1 MRECVDP
8 EDSLEK
14 EVLQEW
20 QDSLEPEENKDLLV
34 PMDHQG
40 SQVQKVP
47 LDIKDR
53 LAWLVCPDNVACL
66 DHRVQREAVVILV
79 FLALREMQESK
90 EKEDNR
96 VLQDHPDLLVR
107 LVALEILDLLV
118 LLEKQEQQE

>member
-1 MRECVDP
+1 MKECVDP

-20 QDSLEPEENKDLLV
+20 QDSLEPEENKDLLAL
-34 PMDHQG
+34 MDHQG

-53 LAWLVCPDNVACL
+53 LAWLVCPDSVACL
-66 DHRVQREAVVILV
+66 DLRVQREVVGILV
-79 FLALREMQESK
+79 FLVLKEMQENK

-96 VLQDHPDLLVR
+96 VLQDHLDLLVR
-107 LVALEILDLLV
+107 LVALEILDHLV

>member
-1 MRECVDP
+1 MKECVDP

-34 PMDHQG
+34 LMDHQG

-53 LAWLVCPDNVACL
+53 LVWLVCPDNVACL
-66 DHRVQREAVVILV
+66 DLRVQREAGVILV
-79 FLALREMQESK
+79 FPALKEMQENK

-96 VLQDHPDLLVR
+96 VLQDHLDLLVR
-107 LVALEILDLLV
+107 LVALEILDHLV

>member
-1 MRECVDP
+1 MKECVDP

-34 PMDHQG
+34 LMDHQG

-47 LDIKDR
+47 LDIKDQ
-53 LAWLVCPDNVACL
+53 LAWLVCLDNVACL
-66 DHRVQREAVVILV
+66 DLRVQREAGVILV
-79 FLALREMQESK
+79 FLALKEMPENK

-96 VLQDHPDLLVR
+96 VLQDHLDLLVR

>member
-1 MRECVDP
+1 MKECVDP

-53 LAWLVCPDNVACL
+53 LVWLVCPDNVACL
-66 DHRVQREAVVILV
+66 DLRVQREAGVILV
-79 FLALREMQESK
+79 FPALKEMQENK

-96 VLQDHPDLLVR
+96 VLQDHLDLLVR
-107 LVALEILDLLV
+107 LVALEILDHLD

>member
-34 PMDHQG
+34 LMDHQG

-47 LDIKDR
+47 LDIKDQ

-66 DHRVQREAVVILV
+66 DLRVQREAGVILV
-79 FLALREMQESK
+79 FLALKEMQESK

-96 VLQDHPDLLVR
+96 VLQDHLDLLVR
-107 LVALEILDLLV
+107 LVALEIQDPLV
-118 LLEKQEQQE
+118 LLEKQEQLE

>member
-1 MRECVDP
+1 MKECVDP

-53 LAWLVCPDNVACL
+53 LVWLVCPDNVACL
-66 DHRVQREAVVILV
+66 DLRVQREAGVILV
-79 FLALREMQESK
+79 FPALKEMQENK

-96 VLQDHPDLLVR
+96 VLQDHLDLLVR
-107 LVALEILDLLV
+107 LVALEILDHLV